1 MYLLKMLLKLKC
13 RGFKK
18 NNNWKKYFMI
28 LNSNSNLGIQTMEFQ
43 ILRYIR
49 RPKYRILKLIDF
61 KSKHFKSLVQNNPT
75 PNVAIQMNFKYF
87 GHFVGSK
94 VN

>member
-28 LNSNSNLGIQTMEFQ
+28 LNSNSNLGITMEFQ
-43 ILRYIR
+43 ILCCIR
-49 RPKYRILKLIDF
+49 RPNQGILKSIDF
-61 KSKHFKSLVQNNPT
+61 KSRHFKS
-75 PNVAIQMNFKYF
+75 I
-87 GHFVGSK
+87 GSK
-94 VN
+94 